1 MRRTRFGDL
10 SIRGKLT
17 ALTVLSSVVGLLLA
31 AAALIA
37 YAWSSARAGY
47 DRDLETVAQMLSG
60 NSTAALVFRDRKAA
74 AENLAVLRAKP
85 EIRLACLYSSAE
97 AGIFGSYAGADS
109 GACPDLPETPGLHQ
123 EATVQTLVQTVDLA
137 GERVG
142 TLRLTQTL
150 QPLRDTLMG
159 QVAITF
165 SILALSFGVSLAIAW
180 IMQGSISAPIVALA
194 STARRVTETRD
205 YELRA
210 DGGGHDEVGRLVED
224 FNRMLNRIAFN
235 EREVS
240 QARDALERE
249 VAQKTRANAELEQAL
264 QRLRDTQAQLV
275 QSEKLASL
283 GALVAGVAHEIN
295 TPVGVGVTA
304 ASTLAARAA
313 QLRERYSSDTLTR
326 SDLERF
332 VAVAEESTRILLAN
346 LNRAADLIHSFKQ
359 VAVDQSSGER
369 RRFDL
374 KKYLEEVLASLN
386 PQLRRP
392 GHSVSIDCPEGI
404 EVDGYPGALAQI
416 ITNFVTN
423 SLLHAYAPGQRGQIR
438 IQARAQDGSIE
449 LHYRDD
455 GHGMPPED
463 LARIFDPFFT
473 TKRGTGGSGLGMH
486 IVYNLVT
493 QMLGGQISVNSAPG
507 QGVEFRVTFPGRRKE
522 PDHDRNIAVRA

>member
-1 MRRTRFGDL
+1 MSRTRFGDL

-17 ALTVLSSVVGLLLA
+17 ALTVLSSAVGLLLA

-37 YAWSSARAGY
+37 YAWTSARAGY
-47 DRDLETVAQMLSG
+47 ERDLHTVAQMLSG

-74 AENLAVLRAKP
+74 IENLGALRAKP
-85 EIRLACLYSSAE
+85 EIRLACLYASAATE
-97 AGIFGSYAGADS
+97 VFGSYAGDAD
-109 GACPDLPETPGLHQ
+109 GTCPASPEAPGLYRD
-123 EATVQTLVQTVDLA
+123 AAAQTLVRAVELD

-142 TLRLTQTL
+142 VLRLTQTL
-150 QPLRDTLMG
+150 QPLQDALWR
-159 QVAITF
+159 QVQITF
-165 SILALSFGVSLAIAW
+165 TILALSFGVSLAIAW
-180 IMQGSISAPIVALA
+180 RMQGSISAPIVALA
-194 STARRVTETRD
+194 GTARRVTETRD
-205 YELRA
+205 YEVRA
-210 DGGGHDEVGRLVED
+210 AGGGSDEVGRLVED

-249 VAQKTRANAELEQAL
+249 VAQKSRANAELEQAL

-313 QLRERYSSDTLTR
+313 QLRERFKSETLTR
-326 SDLERF
+326 SELDRF

-369 RRFDL
+369 RRFGL

-392 GHSVSIDCPEGI
+392 GHTVSVDCPEGI

-423 SLLHAYAPGQRGQIR
+423 SLLHAYEPGQRGQIR
-438 IQARAQDGSIE
+438 IQARAHDGEIE
-449 LHYRDD
+449 LQYRDD
-455 GHGMPPED
+455 GRGMPPED
-463 LARIFDPFFT
+463 LSRIFDPFFT
-473 TKRGTGGSGLGMH
+473 TRRGTGGSGLGMH

-493 QMLGGQISVNSAPG
+493 QMLGGQISVSSTPG
-507 QGVEFRVTFPGRRKE
+507 EGVEFRVTFPVSRKE
-522 PDHDRNIAVRA
+522 TAHDRNTAVRA